1 MSHPAVPV
9 VMAITSFAS
18 AIMQGQAQEE
28 MLDAQESALQ
38 DEKKYLA
45 QQRVFLEEARGE
57 ELELFQEQTR
67 ELLGVQEVSFARA
80 GIEMS
85 GSALRVLRE
94 TAEDAIDEERR
105 INRQFDQYRTM
116 SEMKADSLNRQ
127 IGGIREM
134 RSTIPLTTGVSAIA
148 GGLGGYAAGSR
159 ISKRNKIKPGGRG

>member
-1 MSHPAVPV
+1 MADPVSITMATAAV
-9 VMAITSFAS
+9 AS
-18 AIMQGQAQEE
+18 AVMQGQAQTAQLE
-28 MLDAQESALQ
+28 AQEAALE

-45 QQRVFLEEARGE
+45 QQREFLEEARGE

-105 INRQFDQYRTM
+105 INKQFDQYRTM

-127 IGGIREM
+127 IRGTREM
-134 RSTIPLTTGVSAIA
+134 QSTIPLTTAVSALS
-148 GGLGGYAAGSR
+148 GGLGGFAKGSR
-159 ISKRNKIKPGGRG
+159 IRKRNKITPGGQG

>member
-1 MSHPAVPV
+1 MSAAPVIMATTAV
-9 VMAITSFAS
+9 AS
-18 AIMQGQAQEE
+18 AIMQGQAQTAQLE
-28 MLDAQESALQ
+28 AQEAALE

-45 QQRVFLEEARGE
+45 QQREFLEEARGE

-105 INRQFDQYRTM
+105 INKQFDQYRTM
-116 SEMKADSLNRQ
+116 SEMKADSLSRQ
-127 IGGIREM
+127 IRGTREM
-134 RSTIPLTTGVSAIA
+134 QSTIPLTTAVSALS
-148 GGLGGYAAGSR
+148 GGLSGFAKGSR
-159 ISKRNKIKPGGRG
+159 IRKRNKITPGGQG